1 MRKYTSIF
9 TVAALTALSFNGLGQ
24 GMWFPEDAAAQYDKM
39 KAMGMKMSWNDIY
52 SEGGS
57 GSLNDVVVHFG
68 GFCTGEV
75 ISSQGLVLTNHH
87 CGFDAIQTHSSLE
100 NNYLK
105 DGFWAETLADEKPNP
120 GLYVDF
126 IVKMENVSME
136 VFPLIAQGKSEREA
150 IAEVLEV
157 KMANY
162 PSKDGYMGHIDATY
176 AGNAYELT
184 IARRYSDVRLVGAPP
199 SAVGKYGADTDNWV
213 FPRHTGDFSMF
224 RIYTAPDGSPAEY
237 SADNVP
243 MQVKKPLVVSLKGS
257 EEGDFSMI
265 YGFPGRTTSY
275 LPVSEVV
282 QQLDVMLPCPRSDAG
297 FSS

>member
-39 KAMGMKMSWNDIY
+39 KTMGMKMSWNDIY
-52 SEGGS
+52 TEGGA

-87 CGFDAIQTHSSLE
+87 CGFDAIQSHTSLE

-126 IVKMENVSME
+126 IIKMENVSLE
-136 VFPLIAQGKSEREA
+136 VFPLIAQGKS
-150 IAEVLEV
+150 
-157 KMANY
+157 
-162 PSKDGYMGHIDATY
+162 
-176 AGNAYELT
+176 
-184 IARRYSDVRLVGAPP
+184 
-199 SAVGKYGADTDNWV
+199 
-213 FPRHTGDFSMF
+213 
-224 RIYTAPDGSPAEY
+224 
-237 SADNVP
+237 
-243 MQVKKPLVVSLKGS
+243 
-257 EEGDFSMI
+257 
-265 YGFPGRTTSY
+265 
-275 LPVSEVV
+275 
-282 QQLDVMLPCPRSDAG
+282 
-297 FSS
+297 